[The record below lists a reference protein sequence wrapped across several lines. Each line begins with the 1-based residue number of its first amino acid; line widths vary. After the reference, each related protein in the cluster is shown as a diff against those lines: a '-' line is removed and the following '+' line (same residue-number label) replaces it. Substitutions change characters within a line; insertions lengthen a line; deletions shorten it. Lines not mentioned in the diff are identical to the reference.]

1 MISRIGFM
9 QGRLCD
15 QINGKIQAF
24 PVTTWRTEFPKAEA
38 IGLHLMEWTIDQ
50 DGLQQNPLMTNSG
63 RREIAKLCLKHK
75 LNIESVTGDC
85 FMQAPFWKLS
95 SDRSNDLK
103 RDFLAV
109 CQACADLGIS
119 TIVLPLVDN
128 GRIETPN
135 QESKLVAYLLS
146 ITAFLKSKNLKIAF
160 EIDYEPKEILRF
172 LDSLPSCTFG
182 INYDIGNS
190 ASQGFDLVDEFKA
203 FGSRI
208 FNVHVKDRIVRGTT
222 VPLGSGS
229 ADFDKVFSLL
239 SNSKYQGNFILQTAR
254 ALDGKHIEVL
264 QKYQKMVQNWMAQYG
279 LDDLHHNFG

>member
-24 PVTTWRTEFPKAEA
+24 PVSTWRTEFPKAEA

-85 FMQAPFWKLS
+85 FMHVPFWKLS

-160 EIDYEPKEILRF
+160 EIDYEPKEISRF

>member
-1 MISRIGFM
+1 M
-9 QGRLCD
+9 
-15 QINGKIQAF
+15 
-24 PVTTWRTEFPKAEA
+24 
-38 IGLHLMEWTIDQ
+38 
-50 DGLQQNPLMTNSG
+50 
-63 RREIAKLCLKHK
+63 
-75 LNIESVTGDC
+75 
-85 FMQAPFWKLS
+85 
-95 SDRSNDLK
+95 
-103 RDFLAV
+103 
-109 CQACADLGIS
+109 
-119 TIVLPLVDN
+119 
-128 GRIETPN
+128 
-135 QESKLVAYLLS
+135 
-146 ITAFLKSKNLKIAF
+146 KIAF

-172 LDSLPSCTFG
+172 LHSLPSCTFG